1 MKGSAASR
9 EEDIRRRRGGDD
21 DEPEADDRRP
31 AGRDRHGHDGNGN
44 GNSDVGR
51 SRRLSGSAA
60 VAYAK
65 AHLLELTGQPAEAVS
80 ALNRTRDGWRVV
92 IEVLELERIPRTTDI
107 LASYSVDLDQTGE
120 LMGYERTHRYY
131 RNDVGGDQ

>member
-9 EEDIRRRRGGDD
+9 EEDIRHRRGGD
-21 DEPEADDRRP
+21 EPEDDRRP
-31 AGRDRHGHDGNGN
+31 VDRHGHNGNGN
-44 GNSDVGR
+44 GDPAR
-51 SRRLSGSAA
+51 SRRLSGSGA

-65 AHLLELTGQPAEAVS
+65 AHLMELTGQPAEAVS

-107 LASYSVDLDQTGE
+107 LASYSVDLDQSGE
-120 LMGYERTHRYY
+120 LMRYERTHRYY

>member
-9 EEDIRRRRGGDD
+9 DRDTRRRGHGDD
-21 DEPEADDRRP
+21 APEADDRRP
-31 AGRDRHGHDGNGN
+31 TDRDSHRDNGN
-44 GNSDVGR
+44 ENSSTGHSR

-65 AHLLELTGQPAEAVS
+65 AHLADLTGQPAEAVS

-107 LASYSVDLDQTGE
+107 LASYCVDLDESGD